1 MRPGVRSG
9 EPFPIR
15 PAPPAGSEGKSGG
28 GGTQPVIVKDGF
40 LQTLP
45 PRALIF
51 FQRAYFANYP
61 RPLQKAGLPPYPF
74 PVQIAQIIAP
84 DRQAIIFRNSIYRVY
99 QNSGIAPGDQ
109 IEVPRS
115 RVVTYFGF
123 QTQLGQTGLTDFNT
137 NLNATGQVLG
147 FNPAKAQLL
156 QNATAPTPGQG
167 SYFPF
172 PGNAQSGLQN
182 FAYYVRPGQE
192 MKFSA
197 IILRPPPYEA
207 TQFSVE
213 ITGYTVAEAVLEKVL
228 SRLSSGSE

>member
-1 MRPGVRSG
+1 MQHGVRSG
-9 EPFPIR
+9 QPSPIR
-15 PAPPAGSEGKSGG
+15 PAGAVGGG

-61 RPLQKAGLPPYPF
+61 RPLQKAGLPSYPF
-74 PVQIAQIIAP
+74 PVQIASILAP
-84 DRQAIIFRNSIYRVY
+84 DRQAIIFRSSVFKVY
-99 QNSGIAPGDQ
+99 QNTGIAPGDQ

-115 RVVTYFGF
+115 RVATYFGF
-123 QTQLGQTGLTDFNT
+123 QTQLGQSGIVDFNT
-137 NLNATGQVLG
+137 NLNATGQVLA

-156 QNATAPTPGQG
+156 QNAVAPTPGQG
-167 SYFPF
+167 SYYPF
-172 PGNAQSGLQN
+172 PGNAQAGLTN
-182 FAYYVRPGQE
+182 FAYYVRPGQQ
-192 MKFSA
+192 MQFNA

-213 ITGYTVAEAVLEKVL
+213 ISGYNVAEAVLEKVL
-228 SRLSSGSE
+228 GRLSSGSE

>member
-1 MRPGVRSG
+1 MQHGVRSG
-9 EPFPIR
+9 EPSPIR
-15 PAPPAGSEGKSGG
+15 PAGSTGG
-28 GGTQPVIVKDGF
+28 GGGPQAVIVKDGF

-51 FQRAYFANYP
+51 FQRAYFADYP

-74 PVQIAQIIAP
+74 PVSIASIVAP
-84 DRQAIIFRNSIYRVY
+84 ERQAIIFRNSTFRVY
-99 QNSGIAPGDQ
+99 QNTGIGPGDQ

-137 NLNATGQVLG
+137 NLNAKGQVLG
-147 FNPAKAQLL
+147 FNAAKAQLL

-167 SYFPF
+167 SFYPF

-182 FAYYVRPGQE
+182 FASYVRPGQS
-192 MKFSA
+192 MQFSA

-213 ITGYTVAEAVLEKVL
+213 ITGYTVAEAVLDKVL